1 MFQRVK
7 NGPELVFEYG
17 VVNVV
22 GEGRKC
28 VRSEIT
34 KTKLMLRYSR
44 NKNQIMFYQTI
55 KEK

>member
-1 MFQRVK
+1 MFQRVQ

-34 KTKLMLRYSR
+34 KTKLILTTSHRPFVR
-44 NKNQIMFYQTI
+44 GPT
-55 KEK
+55 